1 MQAAPI
7 RFSFRFSRALVSGLA
22 HFGCEDVYL
31 VNEELW
37 TLRGGGQQELDATV
51 AVLDTD

>member
-1 MQAAPI
+1 M
-7 RFSFRFSRALVSGLA
+7 RAGPLSDRRIIDLLNRYFVS
-22 HFGCEDVYL
+22 VYL